1 MNKVDRI
8 LKWFFSEKLYSCI
21 QSRSFKGVMC
31 DPVTATL
38 LVVGTAM
45 SAMSAAESYKQSKR
59 QAKATA
65 QEGALKAAERE
76 KQTRR
81 LAASQK
87 TSFLSSGISLTG
99 EDSDLPNVVMQD
111 TFATGLQDIS
121 LIKSNYNQ
129 QSKNIMGAAR
139 AKLVSDIGGM
149 ALNIGMA
156 GAMGGM
162 GGGGGTQSMSSIGD
176 IGIPSWSN
184 VSIPSGST
192 VSRGYTGF

>member
-1 MNKVDRI
+1 MNKVDKF
-8 LKWFFSEKLYSCI
+8 LKWFFSERLFNCI
-21 QSRSFKGVMC
+21 QNRSFKGVMC
-31 DPVTATL
+31 DPITATL
-38 LVVGTAM
+38 LVVGTTM
-45 SAMSAAESYKQSKR
+45 SAMSAIQSFKDSKK
-59 QAKATA
+59 QAKAVA

-76 KQTRR
+76 KQIRR
-81 LAASQK
+81 QAASQK
-87 TSFLSSGISLTG
+87 VSFLSSGISLSG

-111 TFATGLQDIS
+111 TFSTGIQDIN

-139 AKLVSDIGGM
+139 SKLMSDIGGM
-149 ALNIGMA
+149 ALNIGMGA
-156 GAMGGM
+156 AMGGM
-162 GGGGGTQSMSSIGD
+162 GGGGGTTGGGGGG